1 MAQGVIA
8 GPTKPRPVRGFA
20 LFKWAVYALLAG
32 NVALYALGGTPT
44 ETVDTAAWVLL
55 LLLFEWETGGWR
67 RPRGS
72 RTVARLLRALAGLAV
87 LWACVDYALDG
98 ERLDFANATT
108 WLGVVLA
115 LELEL
120 RLPARWRRAH
130 LARRVF
136 AWAFY
141 IALAGFALAWWAL
154 AFGGEREAWLDAWD
168 ASLWLA
174 AFVVIE
180 LNVFGWART
189 RPDGGSPARVAAS

>member
-1 MAQGVIA
+1 MAPGAVA
-8 GPTKPRPVRGFA
+8 DPTKPRPVRGFV

-32 NVALYALGGTPT
+32 NVALYALQGTPT

-67 RPRGS
+67 LPRWS
-72 RTVARLLRALAGLAV
+72 RTAVRLLRGLAGLAV
-87 LWACVDYALDG
+87 VWACVDYALDG
-98 ERLDFANATT
+98 ERLDFANAAA
-108 WLGVVLA
+108 WLGVVIA

-130 LARRVF
+130 RARRLA
-136 AWAFY
+136 AWALY
-141 IALAGFALAWWAL
+141 AALAAFALAWWAL

-168 ASLWLA
+168 ATLWLA

-180 LNVFGWART
+180 LNVFGWARAAG
-189 RPDGGSPARVAAS
+189 DASPRAAAP